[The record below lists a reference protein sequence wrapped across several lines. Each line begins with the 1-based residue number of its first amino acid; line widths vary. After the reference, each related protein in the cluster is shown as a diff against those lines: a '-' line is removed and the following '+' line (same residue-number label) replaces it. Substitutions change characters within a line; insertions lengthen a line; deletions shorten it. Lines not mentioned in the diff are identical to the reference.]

1 MPRRRV
7 AGTWTVADGVVAVT
21 PLVRC
26 SRADR
31 TAVGEEAR
39 ALAGFLSGGASHR
52 VTIAASPR

>member
-1 MPRRRV
+1 V
-7 AGTWTVADGVVAVT
+7 TGGTVVVT
-21 PLVRC
+21 PLVRF

-39 ALAGFLSGGASHR
+39 ALATFRGDGARPR